1 LEFHGLHFIVSLRN
15 LGFSLLVGNKYQI
28 SMFKSIEY
36 KLYIGMAL
44 LLASVAAATYF
55 AISGEYLYFGLSI
68 LVTLWM
74 LVLLRWHFSK
84 FNKNIVFLL
93 NALENG
99 DFSFRFRE
107 TRLSARERELNRML
121 NRIKEILI
129 KARNEVQEN
138 EKFLSVI
145 LESIPTGIFILS
157 EDVVL
162 SCNSAALQLLG
173 LPVLTHINQLSM
185 VGRDLPDTIRHLGS
199 NDITTIRVPNEREV
213 LQLSLRSSMTVVKGE
228 KMKIIT
234 LQNIGSELEHAEMDS
249 WIRLIRVLTHEIMNS
264 IAPVTSLTDT
274 LLSAYTEAD
283 NYPEEVGGEDY
294 DSDQAN
300 GNDETS
306 LQSEEA
312 FSLRQ
317 DTIEA
322 LQTINSTAHG
332 LITFVNSY
340 RQFTGV
346 PKPRLKPVSL
356 TQLIEDTIALEVSE
370 ADRRGVKLSAELP
383 EGDIVIAIDEAQIRQ
398 VLINLIKNAVEAIG
412 VRSDASI
419 RLVLKATE
427 DKVILDVYDNGP
439 GIPDDVLPDI
449 FVPFFTTKEQG
460 NGIGLSLSRYIVRLH
475 GGTLTYF
482 REGGWTVFRLL
493 FVVRNVLQE

>member
-1 LEFHGLHFIVSLRN
+1 
-15 LGFSLLVGNKYQI
+15 
-28 SMFKSIEY
+28 MFKSVEY
-36 KLYIGMAL
+36 KLYLSMAL

-55 AISGEYLYFGLSI
+55 AISGEYLYLGLSAMFALWL
-68 LVTLWM
+68 LVA
-74 LVLLRWHFSK
+74 LRRYYSR
-84 FNKNIVFLL
+84 FNTNIVFLL

-107 TRLSARERELNRML
+107 TRLSAREMELNRML

-145 LESIPTGIFILS
+145 LESVPTGIFILR
-157 EDVVL
+157 DDNMVVG
-162 SCNSAALQLLG
+162 SNSTALNLLG

-283 NYPEEVGGEDY
+283 VSGRAGYDAPEGY
-294 DSDQAN
+294 DESL
-300 GNDETS
+300 
-306 LQSEEA
+306 LQSEEG
-312 FSLRQ
+312 FSLRH

-322 LQTINSTAHG
+322 LQTINSTARG

-346 PKPRLKPVSL
+346 PRPSLKPVSL
-356 TQLIEDTIALEVSE
+356 RQQIEDAIALEASE
-370 ADRRGVKLSAELP
+370 ADRRGVIISAELP
-383 EGDIVIAIDEAQIRQ
+383 AEDIIAAIDEAQIRQ

-412 VRSDASI
+412 ARSDASI
-419 RLVLKATE
+419 KIVLKGTE
-427 DKVILDVYDNGP
+427 DKVMIDICDNGP

-449 FVPFFTTKEQG
+449 FVPFFTTKEHG
-460 NGIGLSLSRYIVRLH
+460 NGVGLSLSRYIMRLH

-482 REGGWTVFRLL
+482 RDGGWTVFRLL

>member
-1 LEFHGLHFIVSLRN
+1 
-15 LGFSLLVGNKYQI
+15 
-28 SMFKSIEY
+28 
-36 KLYIGMAL
+36 
-44 LLASVAAATYF
+44 
-55 AISGEYLYFGLSI
+55 
-68 LVTLWM
+68 
-74 LVLLRWHFSK
+74 
-84 FNKNIVFLL
+84 
-93 NALENG
+93 
-99 DFSFRFRE
+99 
-107 TRLSARERELNRML
+107 
-121 NRIKEILI
+121 
-129 KARNEVQEN
+129 
-138 EKFLSVI
+138 
-145 LESIPTGIFILS
+145 
-157 EDVVL
+157 
-162 SCNSAALQLLG
+162 
-173 LPVLTHINQLSM
+173 
-185 VGRDLPDTIRHLGS
+185 
-199 NDITTIRVPNEREV
+199 
-213 LQLSLRSSMTVVKGE
+213 VKGE

-294 DSDQAN
+294 GSDQAN